1 MTKETIKIKPL
12 KSSQQDSP
20 ITSDTGQ
27 LSVDIYQSDDEIVV
41 LAPIAGITMN
51 DISINITD
59 DILIIKGQRKLPANI
74 PVDNY
79 YTKECFW
86 GNFARSIVLP
96 VEADKNKVEAT
107 FENAILEVRIGKT
120 KVERTKIIQIKTQN

>member
-1 MTKETIKIKPL
+1 MIKETIKIKPL
-12 KSSQQDSP
+12 KSSQNDSP

-41 LAPIAGITMN
+41 LAPIAGITMQ

-59 DILIIKGQRKLPANI
+59 DILVIKGHRKLPENI
-74 PVDNY
+74 PVENF

-86 GNFARSIVLP
+86 GKFARSIVLP

-107 FENAILEVRIGKT
+107 FHNAILEIRIGKT
-120 KVERTKIIQIKTQN
+120 KVERTKIIQIKTQD